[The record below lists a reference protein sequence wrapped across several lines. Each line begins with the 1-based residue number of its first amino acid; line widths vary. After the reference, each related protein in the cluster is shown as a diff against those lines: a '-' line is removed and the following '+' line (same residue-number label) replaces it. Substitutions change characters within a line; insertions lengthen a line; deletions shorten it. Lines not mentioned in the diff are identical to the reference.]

1 MAADPGMLHVVF
13 VHGLWVHSS
22 AWDNWR
28 RRYADSD
35 YQTHAPGWP
44 GDADTVAGTRSPVTR
59 AEGT

>member
-1 MAADPGMLHVVF
+1 MLHVVF